1 MSHLEHLVRRGESSG
16 AGENLRNSLFQ
27 TESEGRNWEDGSQF
41 FKDFC
46 HKNWQRGGIPRWW
59 PEGGSRKCASNSEL
73 LERHWRH
80 TLQAKPLRRGK
91 TLTPPHLQLAQRIST
106 SR

>member
-1 MSHLEHLVRRGESSG
+1 MYGIFISTNKYITTFIKPSLDTEAKRRKGKCIWLITVRCSALIILPVLHVRK
-16 AGENLRNSLFQ
+16 LSL
-27 TESEGRNWEDGSQF
+27 TEL
-41 FKDFC
+41 KD
-46 HKNWQRGGIPRWW
+46 NTEI
-59 PEGGSRKCASNSEL
+59 

-91 TLTPPHLQLAQRIST
+91 TLTPPKLQPVQSIST